1 MMRINSPQITSSL
14 FITALLPS
22 FLCGTDVFFLQLFQ
36 QLNISEASGKIP
48 YITRIKQF
56 YSGLV
61 SVNRPVMLYYIS
73 NHLFIFNL
81 GDDV

>member
-22 FLCGTDVFFLQLFQ
+22 FLCGTDLFFLQLFQ
-36 QLNISEASGKIP
+36 QLNISEASGKIL

-61 SVNRPVMLYYIS
+61 SVNRPVMLY
-73 NHLFIFNL
+73 FIFL
-81 GDDV
+81 IIYLYLI